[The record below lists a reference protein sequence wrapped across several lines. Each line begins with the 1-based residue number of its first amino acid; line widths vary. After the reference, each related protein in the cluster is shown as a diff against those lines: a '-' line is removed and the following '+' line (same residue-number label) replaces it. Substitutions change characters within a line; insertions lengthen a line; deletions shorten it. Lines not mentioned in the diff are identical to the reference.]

1 MREIHQYSVL
11 ASENPTQQA
20 DFMARYPTVAKV
32 VDDFEGNHL
41 RIIQDVGDDE
51 FETED
56 KIREEFD
63 RLRFAVVGRYEKLAR
78 AARKA
83 DPPAPSS
90 ASRSAIRLPKLALP
104 QFSGDLAL
112 WPTFIALFDAAV
124 HNNLDVTV
132 IEKFQH
138 LLTSLSGEALGV
150 VKHLPLTVENY
161 PIAYDA
167 LQARYSDKRE
177 LAKQY
182 WRAVVHAEPLVGD
195 TPASLRALLDGFT
208 ENTRALG
215 MLGYPVKAWDFM
227 LYNHL
232 LEKLTP
238 TLREKFEASHMSVDS
253 PSFDQLVQYL
263 SSYCSVLT
271 SVAGPSAQSG
281 KSKPSTPAKKGAA
294 TTSLVTRNAACVKC
308 GEQHLLA
315 KCAGFLQLSARERHD
330 LARDKGLCLNCLRSG
345 HNLKTCPSSWTCRS
359 CKSKHHSL
367 LHFEQANTVSPATVP
382 SIASGASE
390 SAPSTIVENKPI
402 VSMASVSNSVVL
414 LSTVRAEALD
424 VRGNAFPVRML
435 LDSASQANF
444 ITESCL
450 RRGGFARTRHSVA
463 VLGVNETKA
472 ATTRGLTSLVI
483 RVKNRGDL
491 RFPIEATV
499 LPRITSPLPNHR
511 VDSKDWSHLTGLPL
525 ADPEYHLPGSID
537 ILLGADSFVS
547 VLRDGRRTG
556 RAGEPDAFNT
566 AFGWVLM
573 GAVSPALQVQP
584 LHTFATTLES
594 IDAAVEQFWRLED
607 VPEHPPR
614 SEEDQRCIEFFER
627 TTYRDHS
634 GRFVVS
640 YPFASG
646 LPTFVDSRPIAVN
659 RLRALERRFKSN
671 LDFRQSY
678 NAFMQDY
685 LDSGHMTIASE
696 AAPPDGRV
704 YYLPH
709 HGVHKL
715 DSTTTKLRV
724 VFDASAK
731 CPNGLSLND
740 TILSGPKLQPDIVAV
755 LLRFRAKLVALTA
768 DVKQMFRQIWIT
780 PEHRDYQRIV
790 WRFSESDPILDYLL
804 NTVTFGNTASPFLAI
819 YCLLQLAREN
829 RERYPLVYTTLLESL
844 YVDDV
849 VASVRSV
856 GQAVALRDQLLEL
869 FRGAGF
875 ELRKWASSHSEAL
888 EGLDPSICSDAMLSF
903 ESADDQVLKVLGL
916 RWHSQSDTFGFQI
929 NPLNR
934 NCTKRTILSEVA
946 RVFDPLGFLT
956 PLTFTAKCLIQRL
969 WTLKLEWDDEP
980 PLEVRRQWER
990 YQSEFDALTA
1000 LRIPRTFPV
1009 GDNIRYELHGFCDA
1023 SELGYG
1029 AVIYLRVVAP
1039 SESKRLLL
1047 CAKSKVAPLRAVSLP
1062 RLELC
1067 AALLLADLTAYVR
1080 QVLRGHTV
1088 IDTERAW
1095 SDSTVALC
1103 WIRSSPHRWKTF
1115 VRNRVARIQERI
1127 PIAAW
1132 GHVPTD
1138 QNPADHCSRGL
1149 FPRDLVASSM
1159 WWEGPEWLTDFETH
1173 VEPVLSEESLP
1184 REEERIT
1191 SLVSLDPPGSL
1202 LALLD
1207 RFSSLD
1213 KICRIVAYVS
1223 RFLSRSRARPA
1234 PATLAVD
1241 QHESHSALL
1250 TLIKLVQQDSFEEEI
1265 DRLGHR
1271 KGLPKP
1277 FLKLA
1282 PFLDP
1287 TGLLRVGGRLI
1298 HSGLAYETKHPILLP
1313 NKHRLTDLIIE
1324 REHRANLH
1332 PGRRTLQY
1340 LLAQQFWILG
1350 VHRAIRRV
1358 LSACYRCFRANPRPS
1373 QPLMA
1378 ELPVDRV
1385 SQVKPFSVS
1394 GVDFA
1399 GPFTLVTRRARGV
1412 SSFKAYVCLFVC
1424 FAVKAVHLEAA
1435 LSLTTESFLA
1445 ALRRFVARRGRC
1457 SLLYSDCGTNFV
1469 GASRELAAHM
1479 RGAAERERIR
1489 WSFNPP
1495 SAPHFGGLWE
1505 SGVKSFKTH
1514 LRRVVGEQILTLEE
1528 FATVLAQIESV
1539 LNSRP
1544 LCPVSTDPLDLE
1556 VLSPGHFLTME
1567 PLVAIPSP
1575 DLTPLPVNHLGRWQ
1589 LIQRIHQ
1596 DFWRRWHHEYLCT
1609 LQQRPKWW
1617 TSANPLAVGS
1627 LVLIREENA
1636 SPLQWKRG
1644 RVESL
1649 HPGRDGVPR
1658 VATVRVT
1665 GGSIVRPLVKLCP
1678 LPMGTLLQATNPD
1691 P

>member
-11 ASENPTQQA
+11 ASENPTQKA
-20 DFMARYPTVAKV
+20 EFMARYPTVAKV

-41 RIIQDVGDDE
+41 KIIQDVGDDE

-56 KIREEFD
+56 KIRDEFD

-182 WRAVVHAEPLVGD
+182 WRAVVHAKPLVGD

-263 SSYCSVLT
+263 SSYCSVLA

-472 ATTRGLTSLVI
+472 ATTRGLTSL
-483 RVKNRGDL
+483 
-491 RFPIEATV
+491 
-499 LPRITSPLPNHR
+499 
-511 VDSKDWSHLTGLPL
+511 DWSHLTGLPL

-614 SEEDQRCIEFFER
+614 SEEDQRCIEFFEK
-627 TTYRDHS
+627 TTYRDHP

-671 LDFRQSY
+671 PDVRQSY

-731 CPNGLSLND
+731 GPNGLSLND

-755 LLRFRAKLVALTA
+755 LLLFRAKPVALTA

-780 PEHRDYQRIV
+780 PEHRDYQRMD
-790 WRFSESDPILDYLL
+790 WQFSESDPILDYLL

-980 PLEVRRQWER
+980 PLE
-990 YQSEFDALTA
+990 
-1000 LRIPRTFPV
+1000 
-1009 GDNIRYELHGFCDA
+1009 
-1023 SELGYG
+1023 
-1029 AVIYLRVVAP
+1029 
-1039 SESKRLLL
+1039 
-1047 CAKSKVAPLRAVSLP
+1047 
-1062 RLELC
+1062 
-1067 AALLLADLTAYVR
+1067 
-1080 QVLRGHTV
+1080 
-1088 IDTERAW
+1088 
-1095 SDSTVALC
+1095 
-1103 WIRSSPHRWKTF
+1103 
-1115 VRNRVARIQERI
+1115 ERI
-1127 PIAAW
+1127 PIAVW
-1132 GHVPTD
+1132 GHVPGD
-1138 QNPADHCSRGL
+1138 QDPEDHCSRGL

-1159 WWEGPEWLTDFETH
+1159 WWEGPEWLADFETH

-1250 TLIKLVQQDSFEEEI
+1250 TLIKLVQLDSFEEEI

-1332 PGRRTLQY
+1332 PEAKGAIPKRGKPKIIENIDVNREWAENRPVLPIGTKMLYEKQEKMVEKMDSV
-1340 LLAQQFWILG
+1340 LKMLDKVMTQATSMMENMVEVAHVNLEKEKLK
-1350 VHRAIRRV
+1350 IRR
-1358 LSACYRCFRANPRPS
+1358 L
-1373 QPLMA
+1373 
-1378 ELPVDRV
+1378 E
-1385 SQVKPFSVS
+1385 
-1394 GVDFA
+1394 
-1399 GPFTLVTRRARGV
+1399 
-1412 SSFKAYVCLFVC
+1412 
-1424 FAVKAVHLEAA
+1424 LEAETKSEVREKLEKPEIRVQRA
-1435 LSLTTESFLA
+1435 TAEEHKEIKCYQCNKLGHMA
-1445 ALRRFVARRGRC
+1445 K
-1457 SLLYSDCGTNFV
+1457 DC
-1469 GASRELAAHM
+1469 
-1479 RGAAERERIR
+1479 
-1489 WSFNPP
+1489 
-1495 SAPHFGGLWE
+1495 
-1505 SGVKSFKTH
+1505 
-1514 LRRVVGEQILTLEE
+1514 
-1528 FATVLAQIESV
+1528 
-1539 LNSRP
+1539 
-1544 LCPVSTDPLDLE
+1544 
-1556 VLSPGHFLTME
+1556 
-1567 PLVAIPSP
+1567 
-1575 DLTPLPVNHLGRWQ
+1575 
-1589 LIQRIHQ
+1589 
-1596 DFWRRWHHEYLCT
+1596 
-1609 LQQRPKWW
+1609 
-1617 TSANPLAVGS
+1617 PLAGS
-1627 LVLIREENA
+1627 EAWFCYYCQEIRGHKGDSCPNAGAQTNRFREKGIQIKPLI
-1636 SPLQWKRG
+1636 K
-1644 RVESL
+1644 
-1649 HPGRDGVPR
+1649 
-1658 VATVRVT
+1658 
-1665 GGSIVRPLVKLCP
+1665 I
-1678 LPMGTLLQATNPD
+1678 
-1691 P
+1691 

>member
-11 ASENPTQQA
+11 ASENPTQKA
-20 DFMARYPTVAKV
+20 EFMARYPTVAKV

-41 RIIQDVGDDE
+41 KIIQDVGDDE

-56 KIREEFD
+56 KIRDEFD

-177 LAKQY
+177 LAKQ
-182 WRAVVHAEPLVGD
+182 LSGQGVG
-195 TPASLRALLDGFT
+195 
-208 ENTRALG
+208 
-215 MLGYPVKAWDFM
+215 FM

-253 PSFDQLVQYL
+253 PSFDQLK
-263 SSYCSVLT
+263 
-271 SVAGPSAQSG
+271 AAFE
-281 KSKPSTPAKKGAA
+281 GA
-294 TTSLVTRNAACVKC
+294 V
-308 GEQHLLA
+308 
-315 KCAGFLQLSARERHD
+315 
-330 LARDKGLCLNCLRSG
+330 
-345 HNLKTCPSSWTCRS
+345 
-359 CKSKHHSL
+359 
-367 LHFEQANTVSPATVP
+367 
-382 SIASGASE
+382 
-390 SAPSTIVENKPI
+390 
-402 VSMASVSNSVVL
+402 
-414 LSTVRAEALD
+414 
-424 VRGNAFPVRML
+424 
-435 LDSASQANF
+435 
-444 ITESCL
+444 
-450 RRGGFARTRHSVA
+450 FARTRHSVA

-483 RVKNRGDL
+483 RVKNRDDL

-671 LDFRQSY
+671 PDVRQSY

-731 CPNGLSLND
+731 GPNGLSLND

-755 LLRFRAKLVALTA
+755 LLLFRAKPVALTA
-768 DVKQMFRQIWIT
+768 DFT
-780 PEHRDYQRIV
+780 PPCSNRCTSTTS
-790 WRFSESDPILDYLL
+790 WL
-804 NTVTFGNTASPFLAI
+804 ASAP
-819 YCLLQLAREN
+819 
-829 RERYPLVYTTLLESL
+829 
-844 YVDDV
+844 
-849 VASVRSV
+849 SVRPSRCEISSSNCSEAPV
-856 GQAVALRDQLLEL
+856 
-869 FRGAGF
+869 F

-1250 TLIKLVQQDSFEEEI
+1250 TLIKLVQLDSFEEEI

-1358 LSACYRCFRANPRPS
+1358 LSACYKCFRANPRPS

-1399 GPFTLVTRRARGV
+1399 GPFTLVTRRSARG
-1412 SSFKAYVCLFVC
+1412 
-1424 FAVKAVHLEAA
+1424 
-1435 LSLTTESFLA
+1435 
-1445 ALRRFVARRGRC
+1445 
-1457 SLLYSDCGTNFV
+1457 LLV
-1469 GASRELAAHM
+1469 
-1479 RGAAERERIR
+1479 
-1489 WSFNPP
+1489 
-1495 SAPHFGGLWE
+1495 
-1505 SGVKSFKTH
+1505 
-1514 LRRVVGEQILTLEE
+1514 
-1528 FATVLAQIESV
+1528 
-1539 LNSRP
+1539 
-1544 LCPVSTDPLDLE
+1544 
-1556 VLSPGHFLTME
+1556 
-1567 PLVAIPSP
+1567 
-1575 DLTPLPVNHLGRWQ
+1575 
-1589 LIQRIHQ
+1589 
-1596 DFWRRWHHEYLCT
+1596 
-1609 LQQRPKWW
+1609 
-1617 TSANPLAVGS
+1617 
-1627 LVLIREENA
+1627 
-1636 SPLQWKRG
+1636 
-1644 RVESL
+1644 
-1649 HPGRDGVPR
+1649 
-1658 VATVRVT
+1658 
-1665 GGSIVRPLVKLCP
+1665 
-1678 LPMGTLLQATNPD
+1678 
-1691 P
+1691 